1 MRESGSILQGG
12 EGGEQGKHENLRFSL
27 SENCYEVFYLKSFL
41 F

>member
-1 MRESGSILQGG
+1 MRESGSILQGVG
-12 EGGEQGKHENLRFSL
+12 EEQGKHENLRFRL